1 MSLGMR
7 LHHTFLLQKP
17 LMEYLQEI
25 HHLRMEDRL
34 LNYIPS
40 SILIQHYVYFR
51 IALRRYVTWYNSCRP
66 LNFIIYIYSV
76 YILVFILGS
85 KSYLPPSGWH

>member
-1 MSLGMR
+1 MSKDLREMSLGMR

-17 LMEYLQEI
+17 LKQYLQEI

-34 LNYIPS
+34 PKYIPS

-51 IALRRYVTWYNSCRP
+51 ISLRKYVA
-66 LNFIIYIYSV
+66 SV
-76 YILVFILGS
+76 AEVV
-85 KSYLPPSGWH
+85 